1 MRLLPTIAAF
11 SLALPLTATAQD
23 DPIAAAVKAR
33 QSYFNLLGANMGTL
47 AGMARGQVPYDEA
60 AAAQAG
66 ANLEALVMYDP
77 TAHFPEGSSADELG
91 SDMTAAKANIWTDMD
106 GFVEKFT
113 DLQMAAEG
121 AGMAVTGGQ
130 ANVGGVIGN
139 IGAACK
145 ACHDDYRAK

>member
-1 MRLLPTIAAF
+1 MRLLPIVTAI
-11 SLALPLTATAQD
+11 SLALPLAATAQD

-33 QSYFNLLGANMGTL
+33 QSYFTLLGANMGTL
-47 AGMARGQVPYDEA
+47 AGMARGQIPYDET

-66 ANLEALVMYDP
+66 ANLEALVMYDS
-77 TAHFPEGSSADELG
+77 TIHFPEGSFVDDLG
-91 SDMTAAKANIWTDMD
+91 ADMTEARTNIWTDMD
-106 GFVEKFT
+106 GFAEKFA
-113 DLQMAAEG
+113 DLQMAVEG